1 MDDLYSQAGVIDMRA
16 RLVKA
21 VRALAAEKGVRLNPG
36 GPVSFEGSISLPVPG
51 VPWKLM
57 LHSPLG
63 KSAAAV
69 LSSQVLE
76 EFKAG
81 RSSPVA
87 RQIGEALNALARS

>member
-1 MDDLYSQAGVIDMRA
+1 MRV

-21 VRALAAEKGVRLNPG
+21 VRALAAEKGVRLSPG
-36 GPVSFEGSISLPVPG
+36 GPVSFEGSMSLPVPG

-57 LHSPLG
+57 LHSALG

-69 LSSQVLE
+69 LSPQHLE

-81 RSSPVA
+81 HWSPAA